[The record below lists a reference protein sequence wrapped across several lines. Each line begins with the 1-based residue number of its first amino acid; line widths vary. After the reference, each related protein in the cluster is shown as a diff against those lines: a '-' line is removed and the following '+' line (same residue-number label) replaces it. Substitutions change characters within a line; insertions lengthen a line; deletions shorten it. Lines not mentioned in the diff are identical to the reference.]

1 MAGVVSKMSF
11 TQFFNDNIELTL
23 MNIEFCA
30 TSILFDEMV
39 IPK

>member
-11 TQFFNDNIELTL
+11 TQFFNDIELTL

-30 TSILFDEMV
+30 TSILFDEMI